1 MPGRWTG
8 SACSAMRPAIGCA
21 HWGRSEHLSFVRNA
35 LGVKDKVIAP
45 IWWICVL
52 RGEESLSQP
61 SNYTCPVQGS
71 HVVPGFVELLAEVV
85 GRGPLPITR
94 GVGEGRRSGPTHLGM
109 GRKHGLSVSLPD
121 RHGPS
126 ICTPEPLTSRKEPPA
141 QHGPSLI
148 CTPEPSTLQ
157 KSPRPDLQ
165 HPSVCSR
172 GSPQRACS
180 PGQEAPRRCSR
191 FVHQESPVL
200 PGAAISMS
208 QPMHTVLFVAH
219 WVILCGLLCRRRG
232 SVVVG
237 DDGLQTQ
244 GSLEGLR
251 IFWKN

>member
-1 MPGRWTG
+1 MGRHTWAWGGSMDLVCPFQTDTG
-8 SACSAMRPAIGCA
+8 PASAP
-21 HWGRSEHLSFVRNA
+21 L
-35 LGVKDKVIAP
+35 
-45 IWWICVL
+45 
-52 RGEESLSQP
+52 SLSRPEKSPPP
-61 SNYTCPVQGS
+61 SM
-71 HVVPGFVELLAEVV
+71 VP
-85 GRGPLPITR
+85 PLSAPR
-94 GVGEGRRSGPTHLGM
+94 SPRLCRRAPGPTC
-109 GRKHGLSVSLPD
+109 S
-121 RHGPS
+121 
-126 ICTPEPLTSRKEPPA
+126 TPL
-141 QHGPSLI
+141 
-148 CTPEPSTLQ
+148 
-157 KSPRPDLQ
+157 
-165 HPSVCSR
+165 CSR

-251 IFWKN
+251 IFWKK

>member
-165 HPSVCSR
+165 HPSVFKGESTESLQPRAGGAQKVLQICAPGKSCASR
-172 GSPQRACS
+172 GCHLHEPAYAHGFICS
-180 PGQEAPRRCSR
+180 ALGY
-191 FVHQESPVL
+191 FVWPS
-200 PGAAISMS
+200 
-208 QPMHTVLFVAH
+208 
-219 WVILCGLLCRRRG
+219 
-232 SVVVG
+232 
-237 DDGLQTQ
+237 LQT
-244 GSLEGLR
+244 EG
-251 IFWKN
+251 FCCGWG